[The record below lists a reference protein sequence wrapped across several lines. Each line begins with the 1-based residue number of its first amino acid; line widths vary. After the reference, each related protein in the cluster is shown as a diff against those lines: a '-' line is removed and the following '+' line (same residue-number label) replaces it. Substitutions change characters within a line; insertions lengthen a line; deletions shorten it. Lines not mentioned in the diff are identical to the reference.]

1 MFEAEDDK
9 RDSHPKEEAGAPR
22 PSPDRALH
30 PDDNP
35 PAETDRA
42 AMTWAIVY
50 GSQTG
55 NTALVAEAT
64 ARHLRQAGID
74 AAVIN
79 GAEAAV
85 ADLAGLDRLLLLT
98 SSHGNG
104 ELPDNL
110 IALHEAIGR
119 ERPDLSQLAF
129 MVFAIGDTTYAETFC
144 FAGATMDR
152 ALAAAGARRIA
163 PMAEIDVSVHIF
175 AEEPVMEWLDSWLA
189 DSGER

>member
-1 MFEAEDDK
+1 MFEADDDK
-9 RDSHPKEEAGAPR
+9 MESRPKDEVGAPH
-22 PSPDRALH
+22 PLPGRALR
-30 PDDNP
+30 PTDDGAADAG
-35 PAETDRA
+35 PAA
-42 AMTWAIVY
+42 AAWAVLY

-79 GAEAAV
+79 GTEAVV

-110 IALHEAIGR
+110 IALHDAIGR
-119 ERPDLSQLAF
+119 ERPDLSHLAF

-152 ALAAAGARRIA
+152 ALAAAGAERIA

-175 AEEPVMEWLDSWLA
+175 AEEPVMEWLDGWLA
-189 DSGER
+189 ESRER